1 MNTIY
6 IDLMV
11 FPVGGLGI
19 AAAVFMAGPSSNNTT
34 KPVSLGHFLRG
45 SVSSFLGYSVWG
57 CNGGGCREHLQMRKR
72 MSIVNIYN
80 SDLSIDRNNFRNPS
94 M

>member
-45 SVSSFLGYSVWG
+45 SVSSFLGCSLAVQWG
-57 CNGGGCREHLQMRKR
+57 RMQRTLKREEKNEPGKHIYI
-72 MSIVNIYN
+72 IVSYQ
-80 SDLSIDRNNFRNPS
+80 
-94 M
+94 